1 MFHTENTISEINNRK
16 FNSFWC
22 MFLWT
27 IAHIG
32 ILKTYKKTNFKQIGT
47 ISDRPNRK
55 KLYNHYKHK
64 TIQRDHD
71 SNWLKKVIDSFLNG
85 INNSLYLRNSFIDYL
100 DNTIYV
106 KIVSLCKIL
115 IWGFIILLLLLVG
128 LICINFISWLI
139 SFFLQKI
146 RCFFEYFKFVFDII
160 YLFIIN

>member
-16 FNSFWC
+16 FNSFWS

-85 INNSLYLRNSFIDYL
+85 INNSLHLRNSFIDYL

-139 SFFLQKI
+139 SFFFYKKLD
-146 RCFFEYFKFVFDII
+146 VFLNILNLCSILFI
-160 YLFIIN
+160 YLL

>member
-16 FNSFWC
+16 FNSFWS

-85 INNSLYLRNSFIDYL
+85 INNSLHLRNSFIDYL

-139 SFFLQKI
+139 SFFFYKKLDGFLNI
-146 RCFFEYFKFVFDII
+146 LNLCSILFI
-160 YLFIIN
+160 YLL

>member
-64 TIQRDHD
+64 IIQKDHD

-100 DNTIYV
+100 DNTVYV
-106 KIVSLCKIL
+106 KIVSLCKFL

-139 SFFLQKI
+139 SFFFYKKLD
-146 RCFFEYFKFVFDII
+146 VFLNILNLCSILFI
-160 YLFIIN
+160 YLL